1 MAQFILAGV
10 EKTVDLA
17 AYLQRI
23 GFTGK
28 PVPDL
33 DTLKQMHRQHLLSIP
48 YENLDVQ
55 LQRPVDLDLQ
65 RSYTKLVEQ
74 ARGGWC
80 YEMNGLLEWALKET
94 GFEVMR
100 MTGGVR
106 RAERGDAA
114 FGNHL
119 VLCVQLD
126 EPWIADVGFG
136 DGAFEPVPLRPH
148 QFEQRGFSYS
158 LERLGDCWRFH
169 NHAGGAAD
177 SYDFRHGPADE
188 SLFAEKCAWLSC
200 SEDSP
205 FVQSLTCQRFAPH
218 GYDIQVGRVAK
229 QVTPGGKREWQ
240 IDSPQE
246 LLESLRLRFG
256 LDVPEVAGLWER
268 ITARH
273 EALFGQQVMGS
284 E

>member
-1 MAQFILAGV
+1 MTALLLAWM
-10 EKTVDLA
+10 EKPVDLD

-23 GFTGK
+23 GFIGQPET
-28 PVPDL
+28 DL
-33 DTLKQMHRQHLLSIP
+33 DTLKQMHCQHLLSIP

-55 LQRPVDLDLQ
+55 LQRPVDLDIQ
-65 RSYTKLVEQ
+65 RIYTKIVEQ

-80 YEMNGLLEWALKET
+80 YEMNGLLEWALKEA

-148 QFEQRGFSYS
+148 RFEQRGFSYS
-158 LERLGDCWRFH
+158 LERLGDCWRLH

-188 SLFAEKCAWLSC
+188 SAWLSR

-205 FVQSLTCQRFAPH
+205 FVQSLTCQRFAAH
-218 GYDIQVGRVAK
+218 GYDIQLGRVAK
-229 QVTPGGKREWQ
+229 QVTPGGKREWL

-246 LLESLRLRFG
+246 LLDSLRARFG

-273 EALFGQQVMGS
+273 EELFGQQGG
-284 E
+284 